1 MSNHQH
7 VNQRAQIAKIFTDIL
22 VKGSTLDD
30 ALVRYEATDDSF
42 VKAHCYGL
50 CRWFYRLNA
59 IAKILLS
66 KPLKDKDADIY
77 ALILLGLHQIYFSTM
92 KPYAVVAETVDAA
105 LALEK
110 PWAKGLVNACLRR
123 TLREQAA
130 LLENIQQ
137 DEMAFYSHSKW
148 MIEHLKISWPDHWQ
162 SILEANNQ
170 QAPMTLR
177 VNLKRI
183 HEMPEILPWLSEE
196 AIEELG
202 VFNLKAPLSVNNI
215 PGFKEGIIS
224 IQDQASQYVAQ
235 ILQLSPG
242 DYVLDACSAPGGKTG
257 HLLETESNIHLTALD
272 ISEKRLHKVKQ
283 NLERLKLDSEITL
296 IASDACQTESW
307 FQGNLFDQ
315 ILIDAP
321 CSGTGVIRRH
331 PDIKLL
337 RRKSDL
343 QSFAGQQK
351 KLLKSLWPLLQ
362 VGGKLLY
369 TTCSVMPD
377 ENEQVIEAFLE
388 MHADAQVEAIHLP
401 IGMAQKNGW
410 QCFPQINGHDG
421 FYYCLIKKL
430 PSILHNL

>member
-1 MSNHQH
+1 MNS
-7 VNQRAQIAKIFTDIL
+7 RAQIAKIFADIL

-30 ALVRYEATDDSF
+30 ALVYYQATDDSF

-77 ALILLGLHQIYFSTM
+77 ALILLGLHQIYFSTI
-92 KPYAVVAETVDAA
+92 KPYAVVTETVDAV
-105 LALEK
+105 LELEK

-123 TLREQAA
+123 TLREKEE

-137 DEMAFYSHSKW
+137 DEMAFYSHSRW
-148 MIEHLKISWPDHWQ
+148 MIEHLKISWPGYWQ
-162 SILEANNQ
+162 TILEANNQ

-177 VNLKRI
+177 VNQKRLEDPI
-183 HEMPEILPWLSEE
+183 TQFLHSCSGEWRSPSCVYLASPMPVHDIL
-196 AIEELG
+196 
-202 VFNLKAPLSVNNI
+202 
-215 PGFKEGIIS
+215 GFKEGIIS
-224 IQDQASQYVAQ
+224 IQDQASQYVAPL
-235 ILQLSPG
+235 LQLSPD

-257 HLLETESNIHLTALD
+257 HLLETEPKIHLTALD
-272 ISEKRLHKVKQ
+272 ISEKRLQKVKQ
-283 NLERLKLDSEITL
+283 NLERLKLDSEVTL
-296 IASDACQTESW
+296 IASDACQTEAW
-307 FQGNLFDQ
+307 FQGNLFDK

-343 QSFAGQQK
+343 QSFAGQQR
-351 KLLKSLWPLLQ
+351 KLLNSLWPLLS

-369 TTCSVMPD
+369 TTCSVMPE
-377 ENEQVIEAFLE
+377 ENEYVIEEFLAT
-388 MHADAQVEAIHLP
+388 HSDAQVQEIQLP
-401 IGMAQKNGW
+401 IGMAQQHGW

-421 FYYCLIKKL
+421 FYYCLLTKIPGL
-430 PSILHNL
+430 